1 MWWWIVHAR
10 GQGIGEALTK
20 ACLNAAKK
28 AGAPQVGLTSH
39 PGRVAA
45 NVLYRKMGFEQR
57 NTNVYRYVFK
67 KGK

>member
-1 MWWWIVHAR
+1 VDEHAR
-10 GQGIGEALTK
+10 GQGIGESLTH
-20 ACLNAAKK
+20 ACLAAAKK

-57 NTNVYRYVFK
+57 NTNVYKYVFK
-67 KGK
+67 KGKG